1 MQLFDIF
8 YKRYG
13 IRKPQQLLK
22 PRVFPLSALEF
33 PRNTV
38 FHYLP
43 IEDELGPDA
52 KLSYFS
58 NYKKRIP
65 ITHVTELS
73 EISKGGRKLSDRHLP
88 LIKTYQSKHK
98 QFRLNQHAIDNFHD
112 ILVPIVYNYAI
123 IPQLYKYIETPIAN
137 YSKWHDLNKTVF
149 STINSIATKTDRQHF
164 IFIDIPEVLPTI
176 TNLRLFEN
184 KLNASFMTAFDTNEK
199 RYVMEFWRWLD
210 DNLDSV
216 LNQLSPEATK
226 VTNCVFFHNSNWC
239 LLNLGI
245 FSQWKKSKDSQ
256 SPIQFTSL
264 QLQKLFLKLFNSIK
278 DQAVIEPVIDDY
290 QNDVKA
296 SSQIRDLFPKIFDSI
311 KNQTV
316 SNPAVNTGSPPLKNF
331 TQNFSDNEIE
341 DESIS
346 IDPDTDP
353 YASYDDDSFKDDV
366 DMADIFN
373 SVDSEL
379 EALNTFNDNL
389 YHTKIYKTSLVNDS
403 PPIKTKG
410 LKESSTLDL
419 EPVVFE
425 TKEELQQ
432 VLYHDKT
439 AKEALGEYL
448 DFYTE
453 LGVMSANDYRN
464 LVKQID
470 AVENIQSPYDPKQ
483 SLLEYA
489 VVKPEQLKLDP
500 QPLPNLKHVPDPS
513 MHKTALID
521 FDQKYIKEIL
531 PKDIVASVANIQKTG
546 IIIQDYEIDNQSSIL
561 GDYEIHTL
569 KIRPIDGVPNTIR
582 FKIPKIDPS
591 GEFKANGKKYQQRKQ
606 RGDLPIRK
614 IKPHIVALTSYYGK
628 VFVSRSEKKAYDADS
643 WLIKRLTLAAL
654 DDTNTDV
661 LGFTP
666 TDVFDNKFKAPRIY
680 SGMAKYFKNLDL
692 ANYHLVFD
700 HHERLKLFDP
710 TTIASLEI
718 NGDVIVGKAK
728 NNSPVVV
735 STDNN
740 FYLISSKGKVPI
752 GNLASLAMIDQT
764 KMPLDFSYLKVF
776 RKEIPL
782 ALVLGYFLGISRL
795 LVLLDIKPSIIPA
808 KKRIVVNNDE
818 WVLAFKDRK
827 LIFKRDNYLANLILA
842 GFVEYKGSVRYY
854 DYQEFDNSNVYLNV
868 LESKGISVRY
878 LREIEL
884 MDQLFI
890 DSITKGILEE
900 MQEPVTFMGLLLRSN
915 ELLTTDYHPDS
926 QDMQYMR
933 IKGYERIAGIVYSQ
947 LAHSIRDYKS
957 RNIRGKSKIEMSP
970 YAVWRDITTD
980 PANMLES
987 DINPIETLK
996 TQECVTY
1003 LGVGGRGKESMNR
1016 ETRIYHKNDMGTIS
1030 EATVDSGDVG
1040 VNAFTSASPLIESMR
1055 GITSEFDFN
1064 KHGSANLLSSTANLW
1079 PSASSDEA
1087 KRVNIASIQG
1097 SHTVATLGYHQPYL
1111 RTGYEEVIP
1120 YRVNDLYALVA
1131 KKPGKVIS
1139 KNADG
1144 IIVEYEDGEIQGV
1157 ELGIRMGSSEGST
1170 YPHNITSF
1178 LNEGDVF
1185 EPGHAIAYND
1195 GFFEPDILD
1204 PKKVIWKTYMTVKT
1218 ALYESTQTHEDSCAI
1233 SKKISTSL
1241 TTKTS
1246 QVRSFVVNFDQGIR
1260 NVIKPGTKVGPN
1272 DVIFIIEDEI
1282 TNASDLFDEESLS
1295 TLQMLSNKAP
1305 KVKIKGIVE
1314 RYEVFYNGDL
1324 EDMSPSLREL
1334 AEASNKRLAK
1344 KQKSSNK
1351 AKMTGRVDS
1360 EYRVEGN
1367 PLNIDT
1373 AEIKVYIIKDTKAGV
1388 GDKTIFAAQMKSV
1401 IGEVL
1406 DYPVTAESGQE
1417 IDAIFGAKS
1426 IYNRIVT
1433 SPFVMGTTITL
1444 LKVIAQKAISIYRS

>member
-1 MQLFDIF
+1 MLLFNIY
-8 YKRYG
+8 YKNFG

-33 PRNTV
+33 PRNSI

-52 KLSYFS
+52 KLSYFTD
-58 NYKKRIP
+58 YKKRIP
-65 ITHVTELS
+65 ITHITELT
-73 EISKGGRKLSDRHLP
+73 EVSKGGRKLSDRHLP
-88 LIKTYQSKHK
+88 LIKTFQSKQK
-98 QFRLNQHAIDNFHD
+98 QFRLNQHAVDNFHD
-112 ILVPIVYNYAI
+112 VLVPIVYNYAI

-149 STINSIATKTDRQHF
+149 ATINAIASKSQRNHF
-164 IFIDIPEVLPTI
+164 IFIDIPTVIPSI
-176 TNLRLFEN
+176 TNLRLYEN
-184 KLNASFMTAFDTNEK
+184 KLNASFMSVFDSAEK
-199 RYVMEFWRWLD
+199 CYVMEFWRWLD
-210 DNLDSV
+210 DSLDSV
-216 LNQLSPEATK
+216 INQLSPEAASL
-226 VTNCVFFHNSNWC
+226 TNCVFFHNSNWC
-239 LLNLGI
+239 LLNLGTLK
-245 FSQWKKSKDSQ
+245 QWHKSKDGTA
-256 SPIQFTSL
+256 PIQFSTD
-264 QLQKLFLKLFNSIK
+264 QLQKLFLRLFNSVK
-278 DQAVIEPVIDDY
+278 EQAVIDLEPIETATV
-290 QNDVKA
+290 
-296 SSQIRDLFPKIFDSI
+296 
-311 KNQTV
+311 QTTA
-316 SNPAVNTGSPPLKNF
+316 PNTAPPLKNF
-331 TQNFSDNEIE
+331 TQNFSDAELE
-341 DESIS
+341 QD
-346 IDPDTDP
+346 IDNSSYPLDSDTDP

-366 DMADIFN
+366 DMTDIFN
-373 SVDSEL
+373 TVDSEL
-379 EALNTFNDNL
+379 EALDHIQDNL
-389 YHTKIYKTSLVNDS
+389 YHTKVYKTSPVNDS

-410 LKESSTLDL
+410 LKESSPLEL

-432 VLYHDKT
+432 VIYHDKS

-453 LGVMSANDYRN
+453 LGVMSANDYRG

-470 AVENIQSPYDPKQ
+470 AVENLQSPYDPKQ

-489 VVKPEQLKLDP
+489 VVTPEQLKLDP

-531 PKDIVASVANIQKTG
+531 PKDIVASVANIQKAG
-546 IIIQDYEIDNQSSIL
+546 IIIQDYDIDSQSSIL

-569 KIRPIDGVPNTIR
+569 KLRPIDGVPNTIR
-582 FKIPKIDPS
+582 FKLPKVAPN

-606 RGDLPIRK
+606 RSDLPIRK
-614 IKPHIVALTSYYGK
+614 IKPHTVALTSYYGK
-628 VFVSRSEKKAYDADS
+628 VFVSRSEKKAYDSDS
-643 WLIKRLTLAAL
+643 WLIKHLTLAAL

-666 TDVFDNKFKAPRIY
+666 TNVFDNKFIAPRIY

-700 HHERLKLFDP
+700 HHDRLKLFDP
-710 TTIASLEI
+710 TTITSLEI

-728 NNSPVVV
+728 NNSPIVVDTSNVFHLV
-735 STDNN
+735 SN
-740 FYLISSKGKVPI
+740 KGKVPI
-752 GNLASLAMIDQT
+752 GTLASLAMIDQT

-782 ALVLGYFLGISRL
+782 ALVLGYFFGISRL
-795 LVLLDIKPSIIPA
+795 LVLLDVKPTIIPA
-808 KKRIVVNNDE
+808 KKRFVVNNDE

-842 GFVEYKGSVRYY
+842 GFIEYKGSVRHYE
-854 DYQEFDNSNVYLNV
+854 YQEFDNSNVYLNV

-890 DSITKGILEE
+890 DPITKGILED
-900 MQEPVTFMGLLLRSN
+900 MREPTTFMGLIMRSN
-915 ELLTTDYHPDS
+915 ELLTTDDHPDS
-926 QDMQYMR
+926 QDMHHMR
-933 IKGYERIAGIVYSQ
+933 IKGYERFAGIVYSQ
-947 LAHSIRDYKS
+947 LAHSLRDYKS

-980 PANMLES
+980 PANSLES
-987 DINPIETLK
+987 DINPIEVLK
-996 TQECVTY
+996 IQESVTY

-1016 ETRIYHKNDMGTIS
+1016 ETRIYHKNDMGVIS
-1030 EATVDSGDVG
+1030 ESTVDSGDVG
-1040 VNAFTSASPLIESMR
+1040 VNAYTSSNPLIKSMR
-1055 GITSEFDFN
+1055 GITDNFDYT
-1064 KHGSANLLSSTANLW
+1064 KHGSGNLLSTTANLW
-1079 PSASSDEA
+1079 PSASSDEF
-1087 KRVNIASIQG
+1087 KRVNIASIQA
-1097 SHTVATLGYHQPYL
+1097 SHTVATQGYHQPFL
-1111 RTGYEEVIP
+1111 RTGYEEVVP
-1120 YRVNDLYALVA
+1120 YRVTDLYAVVA

-1139 KNADG
+1139 KNVDG
-1144 IIVEYEDGEIQGV
+1144 IVVEYNDGEVQGV

-1178 LNEGDVF
+1178 LNEGDLF
-1185 EPGHAIAYND
+1185 EAGHTIAYND

-1204 PKKVIWKTYMTVKT
+1204 PRKVIWKTYMTVKT

-1233 SKKISTSL
+1233 SKKISADL

-1246 QVRSFVVNFDQGIR
+1246 QVRSFVINFDQGVR

-1282 TNASDLFDEESLS
+1282 TNTSDLFDEESLS

-1305 KVKIKGIVE
+1305 KAKIKGIVE
-1314 RYEVFYNGDL
+1314 RYEVYYNGDL
-1324 EDMSPSLREL
+1324 EDMSPTLREL
-1334 AEASNKRLAK
+1334 AEASDKRLIK
-1344 KQKSSNK
+1344 KQKSANK
-1351 AKMTGRVDS
+1351 SKMTGRVDS

-1367 PLNIDT
+1367 PLNVDS

-1388 GDKTIFAAQMKSV
+1388 GDKTVFAAQMKSV

-1406 DYPVTAESGQE
+1406 DYPVTTESGQE

-1444 LKVIAQKAISIYRS
+1444 LKVIAQKAVSIYRS

>member
-1 MQLFDIF
+1 MLLFDIF
-8 YKRYG
+8 YKHFG

-22 PRVFPLSALEF
+22 PRVFPLGTLEF
-33 PRNTV
+33 PRNAV

-52 KLSYFS
+52 KLSYFT

-73 EISKGGRKLSDRHLP
+73 EISKGGRKLSDRYLP
-88 LIKTYQSKHK
+88 LIKTYQSKNK

-112 ILVPIVYNYAI
+112 VLIPIVYNYAI

-137 YSKWHDLNKTVF
+137 YSKWHDLNKTLF

-164 IFIDIPEVLPTI
+164 IFIDTPEVLPAI

-184 KLNASFMTAFDTNEK
+184 KLNASFMATFDTNEK

-210 DNLDSV
+210 DNLDSI
-216 LNQLSPEATK
+216 LNQLSPEAAK

-245 FSQWKKSKDSQ
+245 FIQWKKSKDSQ

-278 DQAVIEPVIDDY
+278 DQAVIEPETDTKPITTKPV
-290 QNDVKA
+290 
-296 SSQIRDLFPKIFDSI
+296 
-311 KNQTV
+311 
-316 SNPAVNTGSPPLKNF
+316 PLKGF
-331 TQNFSDNEIE
+331 AQNFSEDEIE
-341 DESIS
+341 NESV
-346 IDPDTDP
+346 PTDTDIDP

-379 EALNTFNDNL
+379 EALDTFNDNL
-389 YHTKIYKTSLVNDS
+389 YHTKIYKTSPVNDS

-410 LKESSTLDL
+410 LKESNTLEL

-432 VLYHDKT
+432 VIYHDKT
-439 AKEALGEYL
+439 TKEALGEYL

-470 AVENIQSPYDPKQ
+470 AVDNLQSPYDPKQ
-483 SLLEYA
+483 TLLEYA
-489 VVKPEQLKLDP
+489 EIKPEQLKLDP

-521 FDQKYIKEIL
+521 FDQKYINEIL
-531 PKDIVASVANIQKTG
+531 PKDIAAAVANIQKAG

-569 KIRPIDGVPNTIR
+569 KLRPIDGVPNTIR
-582 FKIPKIDPS
+582 FKLPKISPN
-591 GEFKANGKKYQQRKQ
+591 GEFMADGKKSQQRKQ
-606 RGDLPIRK
+606 RSDLPIRK

-643 WLIKRLTLAAL
+643 WLIKHLTLATL

-700 HHERLKLFDP
+700 HHERHKLFDP

-718 NGDVIVGKAK
+718 NGDVVVGRSK

-735 STDNN
+735 GTDNN
-740 FYLISSKGKVPI
+740 FYLISNKGKVPI

-764 KMPLDFSYLKVF
+764 KMPLDFSFLKVF

-795 LVLLDIKPSIIPA
+795 LVLLDVKPTVIPA
-808 KKRIVVNNDE
+808 KKRIVINNDE

-842 GFVEYKGSVRYY
+842 GFIEYKGSVRHY

-890 DSITKGILEE
+890 DPITKDILEE
-900 MQEPVTFMGLLLRSN
+900 MKEPVTFMGLLLRSN

-926 QDMQYMR
+926 QDMKYMR
-933 IKGYERIAGIVYSQ
+933 IKGYEKVAGIVYNQ
-947 LAHSIRDYKS
+947 LAQSVRDYKS

-970 YAVWRDITTD
+970 YAIWRDVVSN

-1040 VNAFTSASPLIESMR
+1040 VNAFTSASPLLESMR
-1055 GITSEFDFN
+1055 GITGEFDFN
-1064 KHGSANLLSSTANLW
+1064 KHGSANLLSTTANLW
-1079 PSASSDEA
+1079 VASDGADS
-1087 KRVNIASIQG
+1087 KRIMLATVMS
-1097 SHTVATLGYHQPYL
+1097 SHSVATVGYHQPYL
-1111 RTGYEEVIP
+1111 RTGYEEVVP

-1131 KKPGKVIS
+1131 KKPGKVTS

-1144 IIVEYEDGEIQGV
+1144 IIVEYDDGEVQGV

-1170 YPHNITSF
+1170 YPHNITTF

-1204 PKKVIWKTYMTVKT
+1204 PKRVIWKTYMTVKT
-1218 ALYESTQTHEDSCAI
+1218 ALYESTQTHEDSCSI
-1233 SKKISTSL
+1233 SKKISADL

-1260 NVIKPGTKVGPN
+1260 NLTKPGTKVGPN
-1272 DVIFIIEDEI
+1272 DIIFIIEDEI

-1305 KVKIKGIVE
+1305 KAKIKGIVDH
-1314 RYEVFYNGDL
+1314 YEVYYNGDL
-1324 EDMSPSLREL
+1324 EDMSPTLREL
-1334 AEASNKRLAK
+1334 VDLSNKRLAK

-1351 AKMTGRVDS
+1351 SKLTGRVDS
-1360 EYRVEGN
+1360 NYKVEGN

-1388 GDKTIFAAQMKSV
+1388 GDKAVFAAQMKSV

-1406 DYPVTAESGQE
+1406 DYPITTETGQE

>member
-1 MQLFDIF
+1 MLLFNIY
-8 YKRYG
+8 YKNFG
-13 IRKPQQLLK
+13 IRKAQQLLK

-33 PRNTV
+33 PRDSI

-43 IEDELGPDA
+43 TEDELGPDA
-52 KLSYFS
+52 KLSYFT

-65 ITHVTELS
+65 IAHITELA
-73 EISKGGRKLSDRHLP
+73 EVSKGGRKLSDRYLP
-88 LIKTYQSKHK
+88 LIKTFQSKNK

-112 ILVPIVYNYAI
+112 TLVPIVYNYAI
-123 IPQLYKYIETPIAN
+123 IPKLYKYIDTPISD
-137 YSKWHDLNKTVF
+137 YSKWRDLNKTVF
-149 STINSIATKTDRQHF
+149 STINSIASKSQRNHF
-164 IFIDIPEVLPTI
+164 IFINVPEVLPSI

-184 KLNASFMTAFDTNEK
+184 KLNASFMTAFNTPEK

-210 DNLDSV
+210 ENLDSIID
-216 LNQLSPEATK
+216 QLSPEAINL
-226 VTNCVFFHNSNWC
+226 TNCVFFHNSNWC
-239 LLNLGI
+239 LLNLGV
-245 FSQWKKSKDSQ
+245 FKQWQKSKDSQ
-256 SPIQFTSL
+256 SPIQFSTL
-264 QLQKLFLKLFNSIK
+264 QLQKLFLRLFNSVRE
-278 DQAVIEPVIDDY
+278 QAVLDVEPL
-290 QNDVKA
+290 VKQPTQTIA
-296 SSQIRDLFPKIFDSI
+296 PSQALPI
-311 KNQTV
+311 KNLTH
-316 SNPAVNTGSPPLKNF
+316 
-331 TQNFSDNEIE
+331 NFSDVELEYTE
-341 DESIS
+341 DDADQVIA
-346 IDPDTDP
+346 DPDNDP
-353 YASYDDDSFKDDV
+353 YANYDDDSFKDDAG
-366 DMADIFN
+366 MTDIFN
-373 SVDSEL
+373 TVDSEL
-379 EALNTFNDNL
+379 EAINNIQDNL
-389 YHTKIYKTSLVNDS
+389 YHTKIYKSSPVNDS

-410 LKESSTLDL
+410 LKESSTIEL

-432 VLYHDKT
+432 IIYHDKT

-470 AVENIQSPYDPKQ
+470 AVENLQSPYDPKQ

-489 VVKPEQLKLDP
+489 EVKPEQLKLDP

-531 PKDIVASVANIQKTG
+531 PKDIVASVANIQKAG
-546 IIIQDYEIDNQSSIL
+546 IIIQDYEIDSQSSIL

-569 KIRPIDGVPNTIR
+569 KLRPIDGVPNTIR
-582 FKIPKIDPS
+582 FKLPKVAPN

-606 RGDLPIRK
+606 RSDLPIRK

-628 VFVSRSEKKAYDADS
+628 VFISRSEKKAYDADS
-643 WLIKRLTLAAL
+643 WLIKHLTLAAL

-661 LGFTP
+661 IGFTP

-680 SGMAKYFKNLDL
+680 SGMAKYFKDLDL

-700 HHERLKLFDP
+700 HHERHKLFDP

-718 NGDVIVGKAK
+718 NGDIIVGKAK
-728 NNSPVVV
+728 NNSPIVVDTNNIFHLV
-735 STDNN
+735 SN
-740 FYLISSKGKVPI
+740 KGKVPI
-752 GNLASLAMIDQT
+752 GTLASLAMIDQT
-764 KMPLDFSYLKVF
+764 KMPLDFSFLKVF

-782 ALVLGYFLGISRL
+782 ALVLGYFFGISRL
-795 LVLLDIKPSIIPA
+795 LVLLDVKPTIIPA
-808 KKRIVVNNDE
+808 KKRLVVNNDE
-818 WVLAFKDRK
+818 WVLAFRDRK

-842 GFVEYKGSVRYY
+842 GFIEYKGSVRHY
-854 DYQEFDNSNVYLNV
+854 DYQDFDNSNVYLNV

-884 MDQLFI
+884 MDQLFV
-890 DSITKGILEE
+890 DPITKGILED
-900 MQEPVTFMGLLLRSN
+900 MREPTTFMGLLMRSN
-915 ELLTTDYHPDS
+915 ELLVNDYHPDS
-926 QDMQYMR
+926 QDMRYMR
-933 IKGYERIAGIVYSQ
+933 IKGYERFAGIVYSQ
-947 LAHSIRDYKS
+947 LAHSVRDYKS

-980 PANMLES
+980 PANSLES
-987 DINPIETLK
+987 DINPIEVLK
-996 TQECVTY
+996 IQESVTY

-1016 ETRIYHKNDMGTIS
+1016 ETRVYHKNDMGTIS
-1030 EATVDSGDVG
+1030 ESTVDSGDVG
-1040 VNAFTSASPLIESMR
+1040 VNAYTSANPLITTMR
-1055 GITSEFDFN
+1055 GITNEFDYN
-1064 KHGSANLLSSTANLW
+1064 KNGAGNLLSTTANLW
-1079 PSASSDEA
+1079 PGASFDEA
-1087 KRVNIASIQG
+1087 KRVNIASIQA
-1097 SHTVATLGYHQPYL
+1097 SHTVATLGYHQPFL
-1111 RTGYEEVIP
+1111 RTGYEEIVP
-1120 YRVNDLYALVA
+1120 YRVTDLYAVVA

-1139 KNADG
+1139 KNNDG
-1144 IIVEYEDGEIQGV
+1144 IIVEYDDGETQGV

-1178 LNEGDVF
+1178 LNEGDTF
-1185 EPGHAIAYND
+1185 EPGHTIAYND

-1233 SKKISTSL
+1233 SKKISADL

-1246 QVRSFVVNFDQGIR
+1246 QVRSFVINFDQGVR
-1260 NVIKPGTKVGPN
+1260 NVVKPGTKVGPN
-1272 DVIFIIEDEI
+1272 DIIFIIEDEI

-1305 KVKIKGIVE
+1305 KAKIKGIVD
-1314 RYEVFYNGDL
+1314 RYEVYYNGDL
-1324 EDMSPSLREL
+1324 EDMSPTLREL
-1334 AEASNKRLAK
+1334 AEASDKRLIK
-1344 KQKSSNK
+1344 KQKSSNRS
-1351 AKMTGRVDS
+1351 KMTGRVDS

-1367 PLNIDT
+1367 PLNVDS

-1388 GDKTIFAAQMKSV
+1388 GDKTVFAAQMKSV

-1406 DYPVTAESGQE
+1406 DYSVTTESGQE

-1444 LKVIAQKAISIYRS
+1444 LKVIAQKAVSIYRS